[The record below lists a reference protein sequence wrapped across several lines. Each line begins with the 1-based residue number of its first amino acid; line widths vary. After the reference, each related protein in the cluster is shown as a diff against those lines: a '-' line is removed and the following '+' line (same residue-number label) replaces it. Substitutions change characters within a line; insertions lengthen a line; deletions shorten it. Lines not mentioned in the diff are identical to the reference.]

1 MSTSLNEDFLRLIEN
16 SPFSVRQIEDQ
27 TETIFS
33 TVLGNS
39 KTIVKPNFESVSSND
54 LSLLFQLY
62 DQKFFGGLCRKSL
75 GNSPLDFRVSSRMT
89 RAGGKTSRTIYR
101 DQPNR
106 PVYEITVSSTLLFD
120 TFDDVERTILVTGL
134 ECENRL
140 QALQR
145 IFEHEM
151 VHLIEMLLWKKS
163 SCSQNRFQ
171 SIAARFFNH
180 TDYQH
185 QLVTPIERALKIHG
199 VQQGSLVQFEFEG
212 TKYQGVVNRITK
224 RATVLVEDRKGRRYS
239 DGKRYSKFYIPMQAL
254 ELIQ

>member
-101 DQPNR
+101 DQPIVRFTKLPFPQLYYLTLSMMSNGR
-106 PVYEITVSSTLLFD
+106 SS
-120 TFDDVERTILVTGL
+120 
-134 ECENRL
+134 
-140 QALQR
+140 
-145 IFEHEM
+145 
-151 VHLIEMLLWKKS
+151 
-163 SCSQNRFQ
+163 SQ
-171 SIAARFFNH
+171 
-180 TDYQH
+180 D
-185 QLVTPIERALKIHG
+185 
-199 VQQGSLVQFEFEG
+199 
-212 TKYQGVVNRITK
+212 
-224 RATVLVEDRKGRRYS
+224 
-239 DGKRYSKFYIPMQAL
+239 
-254 ELIQ
+254 